1 MGRRFATWGKNLEND
16 KFSHFFPIFS
26 LLKQCFSIRV
36 QEGHDHGREYF
47 SKGCIKVHE
56 FDYCKTKLGGRSLGQ
71 LQAKCCVRSFCNNET
86 METFVTYQ
94 NQTVGSIQKH
104 PYLFSIVILSA
115 IGVLSVILGSIWWSR
130 RTKERV
136 RGRREGAERNQPVSI
151 PLMESSISQQS
162 VGNLAGSHL
171 IATAAGDST
180 LREVFD
186 HSITSGSGSGLPVL
200 TPRTIAH
207 DIHQMELIGKGRFAD
222 VHRGRLEGQDVA
234 VKIFPTWTEPS
245 LFEREREIYHLLG
258 HGTIL
263 GYKRSDVTSVSSCT
277 QRWLVLEFCHLG
289 SLYDFLT
296 DANFCSPI
304 SDIVSILK
312 CAITGLDFMH
322 NTIDGTRKKPAIA
335 HRDIKSKNIYIR
347 DTYPRTA
354 CIGDFGLSVT
364 YIGNSVN
371 VGNPNKIG
379 SPRYSAPEVVDQ
391 SIKSDRFESF
401 KQADIYS
408 FALVMWESC
417 QRAAIVGEPEEYQ
430 SPYQEFVS
438 PDPSVEEMRKVVVLE
453 GLRPTIPDLWYTLK
467 GGRCIPDMAL
477 MADLISQSWN
487 QKPESRLTALNIKQ
501 KLRDLFKQQT
511 P

>member
-1 MGRRFATWGKNLEND
+1 
-16 KFSHFFPIFS
+16 
-26 LLKQCFSIRV
+26 
-36 QEGHDHGREYF
+36 
-47 SKGCIKVHE
+47 
-56 FDYCKTKLGGRSLGQ
+56 
-71 LQAKCCVRSFCNNET
+71 
-86 METFVTYQ
+86 MESFVTYQ
-94 NQTVGSIQKH
+94 NQPLESIRNH
-104 PYLFSIVILSA
+104 PYLFSTVIIAA
-115 IGVLSVILGSIWWSR
+115 IGLLSVILGSIWWSR
-130 RTKERV
+130 RSKEGRKGRV
-136 RGRREGAERNQPVSI
+136 ERNQPVSI
-151 PLMESSISQQS
+151 PLIESSIGQES
-162 VGNLAGSHL
+162 VGNQINHL

-200 TPRTIAH
+200 APRTIAH
-207 DIHQMELIGKGRFAD
+207 DIDQMEVIGKGRFAD

-234 VKIFPTWTEPS
+234 IKIFPTWTEPS

-277 QRWLVLEFCHLG
+277 QRWLVLEYCHLG

-304 SDIVSILK
+304 LDIVSILK
-312 CAITGLDFMH
+312 CAISGLDFMH

-364 YIGNSVN
+364 YIGNSIN

-379 SPRYSAPEVVDQ
+379 SPRYSGPEVLDQ

-438 PDPSVEEMRKVVVLE
+438 SDPSVEEMRKIVTLE
-453 GLRPTIPDLWYTLK
+453 GLRPTIPELWYTLK

-501 KLRDLFKQQT
+501 KLKDLLKEQT